1 MASVIAS
8 GSYHHHHHAYSLTQA
23 GPKASNLVK
32 RWKEYFP
39 MEAEQIE
46 DFARGYKTF
55 ENKGWSEEETV
66 NVLRLMT
73 AVGATTSSPIRGHFH
88 NRRTVKGQSP
98 HLEPIFS
105 WRTLCVYQAS
115 SY

>member
-1 MASVIAS
+1 MKGI
-8 GSYHHHHHAYSLTQA
+8 
-23 GPKASNLVK
+23 
-32 RWKEYFP
+32 FP

-73 AVGATTSSPIRGHFH
+73 AVGATKGDIQDV
-88 NRRTVKGQSP
+88 RTEIQD
-98 HLEPIFS
+98 L
-105 WRTLCVYQAS
+105 RTELKDDIQGCPRAR
-115 SY
+115 